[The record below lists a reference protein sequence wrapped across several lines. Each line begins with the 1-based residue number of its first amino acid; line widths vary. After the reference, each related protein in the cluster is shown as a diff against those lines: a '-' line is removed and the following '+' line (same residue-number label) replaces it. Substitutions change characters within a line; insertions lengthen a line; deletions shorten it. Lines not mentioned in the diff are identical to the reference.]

1 MAIAQAGTSA
11 GEIRVAVV
19 GVGHFGR
26 LHAEKYRDLP
36 GARLVGVVD
45 ADGDR
50 AAEIAA
56 ASGTK
61 AFTALDQ
68 ILGEVD
74 AVSVAVPTRS
84 HFEVASAC
92 LAAGIHCLIE
102 KPIAETV
109 EQARALIELAK
120 ARNRILQ
127 VGHLVRFDAAREA
140 LDGLI
145 DQPLF
150 VEAHRIAPF
159 KPRGTDVSVILDL
172 MIHDIDLV
180 LDLVG
185 RPIASLDGVGVP
197 VLGDHEDIANARIAF
212 EGGCVAN
219 VTASRI
225 SMKSERTLRLFQRSG
240 YARIDFIQRKLTFIR
255 RGGPVVEG
263 FPNFQIEERDLPET
277 DALKREIASFVG
289 CVRSAR
295 PPLVDGE
302 AGLRALDAALRI
314 TRSLQAWAGRVS

>member
-1 MAIAQAGTSA
+1 VD
-11 GEIRVAVV
+11 EVRVAVI

-26 LHAEKYRDLP
+26 LHAEKLRGLP

-45 ADGDR
+45 ADRERG
-50 AAEIAA
+50 
-56 ASGTK
+56 ASVAGPLGVE
-61 AFTALDQ
+61 AFTALEQ
-68 ILGEVD
+68 VPGKVD
-74 AVSVAVPTRS
+74 AVSIAVPTRA
-84 HFEVASAC
+84 HFDVASAC
-92 LAAGIHCLIE
+92 LEAGIHCLIE

-109 EQARALIELAK
+109 EQAAALVRLAK
-120 ARNRILQ
+120 ERDRILQ

-140 LDGLI
+140 MTGVI
-145 DQPLF
+145 DRPMF
-150 VEAHRIAPF
+150 IECHRIAPF

-185 RPIASLDGVGVP
+185 QPIVDLDAVGVP
-197 VLGDHEDIANARIAF
+197 VLGDNEDIANARLVF

-225 SMKSERTLRLFQRSG
+225 SMKSERTLRLFQKSG
-240 YARIDFIQRKLTFIR
+240 YGRVDFIKRKFTWIK

-277 DALKREIASFVG
+277 DPLRLEIASFVD
-289 CVRSAR
+289 CVRSGK

-302 AGLRALDAALRI
+302 AGLRALEAALRI
-314 TRSLQAWAGRVS
+314 TKALQHWAEKVG

>member
-1 MAIAQAGTSA
+1 MD
-11 GEIRVAVV
+11 EIKVAVV

-26 LHAEKYRDLP
+26 LHAEKYRSLS

-45 ADGDR
+45 ADGER
-50 AAEIAA
+50 AAAVAGPLGVE
-56 ASGTK
+56 
-61 AFTALDQ
+61 AFTGLDQ
-68 ILGEVD
+68 IQGRVD
-74 AVSVAVPTRS
+74 AVSVAVPTKA
-84 HFEVASAC
+84 HFDVAAAC
-92 LAAGIHCLIE
+92 LTAGIHCLVE

-109 EQARALIELAK
+109 EQAARLIQLAK
-120 ARNRILQ
+120 DQSRILQ

-140 LDGLI
+140 MAGLI
-145 DQPLF
+145 DAPLF
-150 VEAHRIAPF
+150 IECHRIAPF

-185 RPIASLDGVGVP
+185 QPIVDLDAVGVP
-197 VLGDHEDIANARIAF
+197 VLGDHEDIANARLVF

-240 YARIDFIQRKLTFIR
+240 YARVDFIKRKLTYIR

-277 DALKREIASFVG
+277 DPLKLEIASFVD
-289 CVRSAR
+289 CVRAGR
-295 PPLVDGE
+295 PPMVDGE
-302 AGLRALDAALRI
+302 AGLRALEAALRI
-314 TRSLQAWAGRVS
+314 TRSLQDWAGRVG

>member
-1 MAIAQAGTSA
+1 MD
-11 GEIRVAVV
+11 EVRVAVI

-26 LHAEKYRDLP
+26 LHAEKLRGLP

-45 ADGDR
+45 ADRERG
-50 AAEIAA
+50 
-56 ASGTK
+56 ASVAGPLGVE
-61 AFTALDQ
+61 AFTALEQ
-68 ILGEVD
+68 VPGKVD
-74 AVSVAVPTRS
+74 AVSIAVPTRA
-84 HFEVASAC
+84 HFDVASAC
-92 LAAGIHCLIE
+92 LEAGIHCLIE

-109 EQARALIELAK
+109 EQAAALVRLAK
-120 ARNRILQ
+120 ERDRILQ

-140 LDGLI
+140 MTGVI
-145 DQPLF
+145 DRPMF
-150 VEAHRIAPF
+150 IECHRIAPF

-185 RPIASLDGVGVP
+185 QPIVDLDAVGVP
-197 VLGDHEDIANARIAF
+197 VLGDNEDIANARLVF

-225 SMKSERTLRLFQRSG
+225 SMKSERTLRLFQKSG
-240 YARIDFIQRKLTFIR
+240 YGRVDFIKRKFTWIK

-277 DALKREIASFVG
+277 DPLRLEIASFVD
-289 CVRSAR
+289 CVRSGK

-302 AGLRALDAALRI
+302 AGLRALEAALRI
-314 TRSLQAWAGRVS
+314 TKALQHWAEKVG

>member
-1 MAIAQAGTSA
+1 VDEVRI
-11 GEIRVAVV
+11 AVV

-26 LHAEKYRDLP
+26 LHAEKYRGLP
-36 GARLVGVVD
+36 GVRLLGVVD
-45 ADGDR
+45 PDRER
-50 AAEIAA
+50 AASVAGPLGVE
-56 ASGTK
+56 

-68 ILGEVD
+68 ILGKVD
-74 AVSVAVPTRS
+74 AVSVAVPTKA
-84 HFEVASAC
+84 HFDVASAC
-92 LAAGIHCLIE
+92 LQAGIHCLIE

-109 EQARALIELAK
+109 EQAAALVALAK

-140 LDGLI
+140 MTGLI
-145 DQPLF
+145 DRPMF
-150 VEAHRIAPF
+150 IECHRIAPF

-185 RPIASLDGVGVP
+185 RPIVDLHAVGVP
-197 VLGDHEDIANARIAF
+197 VLGDHEDIANARLEF

-225 SMKSERTLRLFQRSG
+225 SMKSERTLRLFQKSG
-240 YARIDFIQRKLTFIR
+240 YARVDFVKRKFTWIR

-277 DALKREIASFVG
+277 DPLKLEIASFVD
-289 CVRSAR
+289 CVRLGKA
-295 PPLVDGE
+295 PLVDGE
-302 AGLRALDAALRI
+302 AGLRALEAALRI
-314 TRSLQAWAGRVS
+314 TKALQTWAGRVG

>member
-1 MAIAQAGTSA
+1 VA
-11 GEIRVAVV
+11 EVRVAVV

-26 LHAEKYRDLP
+26 LHAEKLRDLP

-45 ADGDR
+45 ADHER
-50 AAEIAA
+50 AAAVA
-56 ASGTK
+56 TPLGVS
-61 AFTALDQ
+61 AFSSLDQ
-68 ILGEVD
+68 IHGQVD
-74 AVSVAVPTRS
+74 AVSIAVPTRA
-84 HFEVASAC
+84 HFDVAAAC
-92 LAAGIHCLIE
+92 LEAGLHCLVE

-109 EQARALIELAK
+109 DQAARLVRLAK
-120 ARNRILQ
+120 ERSRILQ

-140 LDGLI
+140 MSGVI
-145 DQPLF
+145 DRPLF
-150 VEAHRIAPF
+150 IECHRIAPF

-185 RPIASLDGVGVP
+185 QPIVDLDAVGVP
-197 VLGDHEDIANARIAF
+197 VLGDNEDIANARLVF

-225 SMKSERTLRLFQRSG
+225 SMKSERTLRIFQKSG
-240 YARIDFIQRKLTFIR
+240 YGRVDFIKRKFTWIK
-255 RGGPVVEG
+255 RGGPVVDG

-277 DALKREIASFVG
+277 DPLKLEIASFVD
-289 CVRSAR
+289 CVRDAK

-302 AGLRALDAALRI
+302 AGLRALEAALRI
-314 TRSLQAWAGRVS
+314 TKALQDWAGKVG

>member
-1 MAIAQAGTSA
+1 VD
-11 GEIRVAVV
+11 EVRVAVV

-26 LHAEKYRDLP
+26 LHAEKIRGLA

-45 ADGDR
+45 ADRER
-50 AAEIAA
+50 AASVAGPLGVE
-56 ASGTK
+56 
-61 AFTALDQ
+61 AFTGLDDV
-68 ILGEVD
+68 LGRVD
-74 AVSVAVPTRS
+74 AVSIAVPTRS
-84 HFEVASAC
+84 HFDVASTC
-92 LAAGIHCLIE
+92 LKAGIHCLVE

-109 EQARALIELAK
+109 EQAAALVRLAK
-120 ARNRILQ
+120 ERNRILQ

-140 LDGLI
+140 MSGLI

-150 VEAHRIAPF
+150 IECHRIAPF

-185 RPIASLDGVGVP
+185 RPIVDLDAVGVP
-197 VLGDHEDIANARIAF
+197 VLGDHEDIANARLVF

-240 YARIDFIQRKLTFIR
+240 YARIDFVKRKFTYIR
-255 RGGPVVEG
+255 RGGPVVDG

-277 DALKREIASFVG
+277 DPLKLEIASFID
-289 CVRSAR
+289 CVRAGK

-302 AGLRALDAALRI
+302 AGLRALEAALRI
-314 TRSLQAWAGRVS
+314 TGALQDWAEMVRRTALS

>member
-1 MAIAQAGTSA
+1 V
-11 GEIRVAVV
+11 GEVRVAVV

-26 LHAEKYRDLP
+26 LHAEKLGSLP

-45 ADGDR
+45 ADRER
-50 AAEIAA
+50 AAAVATPLGVE
-56 ASGTK
+56 

-68 ILGEVD
+68 ILGQVD
-74 AVSVAVPTRS
+74 AVSIAVPTRA
-84 HFEVASAC
+84 HFDVASAA
-92 LAAGIHCLIE
+92 LEAGLHCLIE

-109 EQARALIELAK
+109 DQAARLVRLAK
-120 ARNRILQ
+120 ERNRILQ

-140 LDGLI
+140 MTAVI
-145 DQPLF
+145 DRPMF
-150 VEAHRIAPF
+150 IECHRIAPF

-185 RPIASLDGVGVP
+185 RPIVDLDAVGVP
-197 VLGDHEDIANARIAF
+197 VLGDNEDIANARLVF

-225 SMKSERTLRLFQRSG
+225 SMKSERTLRLFQKSG
-240 YARIDFIQRKLTFIR
+240 YGRVDFIKRKFTWIK
-255 RGGPVVEG
+255 RGGPMVDG

-277 DALKREIASFVG
+277 DPLKLEIASFVE
-289 CVRSAR
+289 CVRSGKL
-295 PPLVDGE
+295 PLVDGE
-302 AGLRALDAALRI
+302 AGLRALEAALRI
-314 TRSLQAWAGRVS
+314 TKALQDWAGKVG

>member
-1 MAIAQAGTSA
+1 VN
-11 GEIRVAVV
+11 EIRVAVI

-26 LHAEKYRDLP
+26 LHAEKYRGLP

-45 ADGDR
+45 ADAER
-50 AAEIAA
+50 AASVAGPLGVE
-56 ASGTK
+56 T
-61 AFTALDQ
+61 FTSLDQ
-68 ILGEVD
+68 IRGKVD
-74 AVSVAVPTRS
+74 AVSVAVPTKA
-84 HFEVASAC
+84 HFDVASAC
-92 LAAGIHCLIE
+92 LRAGIHCLIE

-109 EQARALIELAK
+109 EQAARLVQLAK
-120 ARNRILQ
+120 DQDRILQ

-140 LDGLI
+140 MAGLI

-150 VEAHRIAPF
+150 IECHRIAPF

-185 RPIASLDGVGVP
+185 RPIVDLDAVGVP
-197 VLGDHEDIANARIAF
+197 VLGDHEDIANARLVF

-240 YARIDFIQRKLTFIR
+240 YARIDFVKRKFTYIR

-277 DALKREIASFVG
+277 DPLKLEIASFVD
-289 CVRSAR
+289 CVREHR

-302 AGLRALDAALRI
+302 AGLRALEAALRI
-314 TRSLQAWAGRVS
+314 TKSLQDWAGKIG

>member
-1 MAIAQAGTSA
+1 VS
-11 GEIRVAVV
+11 EVRVAVI

-45 ADGDR
+45 ADAAR
-50 AAEIAA
+50 AGEIAA
-56 ASGTK
+56 AAGTQ
-61 AFTALDQ
+61 AFTSLDQ
-68 ILGEVD
+68 ILGQVD

-84 HFEVASAC
+84 HFDVASAC
-92 LAAGIHCLIE
+92 LSAGLHCLVE

-109 EQARALIELAK
+109 AQAEALIGLAN
-120 ARNRILQ
+120 AQNRILQ

-140 LDGLI
+140 MEGLI

-150 VEAHRIAPF
+150 IECNRIAPF

-185 RPIASLDGVGVP
+185 RPITTIDGVGVP
-197 VLGDHEDIANARIAF
+197 VLGDHEDIANARIVF

-225 SMKSERTLRLFQRSG
+225 SMKSERTLRIFQRSG
-240 YARIDFIQRKLTFIR
+240 YARVDFIQRKFTYIR
-255 RGGPVVEG
+255 RGGPVVDG
-263 FPNFQIEERDLPET
+263 FPNFQIEERELPET
-277 DALKREIASFVG
+277 DPLKREIASFVD
-289 CVRSAR
+289 CVRTGK

-302 AGLRALDAALRI
+302 AGLRALEAALRI
-314 TRSLQAWAGRVS
+314 SRSLQDWVVRLG